1 MRKHPANDAEKANGS
16 SSSRPIIN
24 GREADHGESSGTSA
38 KTAGMKTEKLFIIK
52 KTLMAKD
59 VSEAL
64 RKEKKANVDEV
75 FVDPDWA
82 RMMMQEPSQKPIGF
96 NKK

>member
-1 MRKHPANDAEKANGS
+1 
-16 SSSRPIIN
+16 
-24 GREADHGESSGTSA
+24 
-38 KTAGMKTEKLFIIK
+38 
-52 KTLMAKD
+52 MAKD